1 MNKSERVQILK
12 IMPKILLVSSP
23 QYIRR
28 KTYSIDWKTSYY
40 IITRYYIRLYCNIEL
55 IRQTTIAI

>member
-1 MNKSERVQILK
+1 MNKGERVQILK

-28 KTYSIDWKTSYY
+28 KTYSIDWETYY
-40 IITRYYIRLYCNIEL
+40 
-55 IRQTTIAI
+55 